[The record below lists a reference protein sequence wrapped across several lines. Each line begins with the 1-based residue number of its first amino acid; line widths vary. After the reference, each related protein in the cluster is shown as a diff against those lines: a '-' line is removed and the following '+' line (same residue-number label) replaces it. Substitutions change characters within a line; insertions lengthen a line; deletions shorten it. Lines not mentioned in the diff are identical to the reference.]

1 MIHPFLILLKKE
13 ITQELKS
20 KDSLLSMIIF
30 GISTLLV
37 FSFAFNPTSNTI
49 QNFLPGL
56 VWITLM
62 FSLNIGISRNFYKEK
77 EFNSISLLLSSPVDR
92 GYIFLSKSISFI
104 LYLLITQ
111 IILFPLFHL
120 FLDFPI
126 ITNWKFCLLVLSI
139 NWAIS
144 TLGVLVG
151 GLGFRSKMGDV
162 LSVLLFFPLSTPVL
176 ISAVKSTSIMT
187 KGLKFEFYSYWVMII
202 LSFAVGM
209 TILGLFL
216 FDHSLEE

>member
-1 MIHPFLILLKKE
+1 M
-13 ITQELKS
+13 
-20 KDSLLSMIIF
+20 
-30 GISTLLV
+30 
-37 FSFAFNPTSNTI
+37 
-49 QNFLPGL
+49 
-56 VWITLM
+56 
-62 FSLNIGISRNFYKEK
+62 NIGISRNFYKEK

-104 LYLLITQ
+104 LYLFITQ